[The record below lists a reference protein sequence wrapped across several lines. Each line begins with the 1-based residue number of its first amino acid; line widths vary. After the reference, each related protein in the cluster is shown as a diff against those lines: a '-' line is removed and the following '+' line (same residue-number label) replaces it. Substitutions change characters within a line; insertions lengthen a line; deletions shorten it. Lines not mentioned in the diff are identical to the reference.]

1 MRRKLYKDVPEE
13 YPVCQLNDC
22 PKAKNCLRQ
31 LAYAPLMKRDRYL
44 KMINPA
50 FCTKDEKCTFFRE
63 SSPVIYARGFKRMQ
77 ENMLPKQYDIFMRIL
92 KEQFGHNQYYERRRG
107 NIPIPPEEQKIILAA
122 LKEAGINKDFEFD
135 TYEEN
140 IRW

>member
-1 MRRKLYKDVPEE
+1 
-13 YPVCQLNDC
+13 
-22 PKAKNCLRQ
+22 
-31 LAYAPLMKRDRYL
+31 
-44 KMINPA
+44 
-50 FCTKDEKCTFFRE
+50 
-63 SSPVIYARGFKRMQ
+63 
-77 ENMLPKQYDIFMRIL
+77 MLPKQYDIFMRIL

-122 LKEAGINKDFEFD
+122 LKEAGINKDLEFD